1 MLCKGRNKR
10 ISVENCK
17 GKIMEWLFCPT
28 RKQNKTKKRNSHTLW
43 PTYWLHNDTSTISP
57 KAIVAFRTTFA
68 NKRMYC
74 ESIELNS
81 WIRRQM
87 ATQWTNLKWKL
98 IRNSVIKALV
108 TFRRWSGVS
117 RRLVGKN
124 RLLRSPMNPR
134 YLITSWT
141 KNITGLSVK
150 CLFPCWTNKA
160 FRKCFCFE
168 YKVIVLKQRQRVNWY
183 HLLCFACP

>member
-1 MLCKGRNKR
+1 MQ
-10 ISVENCK
+10 
-17 GKIMEWLFCPT
+17 
-28 RKQNKTKKRNSHTLW
+28 RKNYGMIILSHKETKQKKETHTLYDRHIDSIMLL
-43 PTYWLHNDTSTISP
+43 PRSDHCGFPNLIRKLENFA

-150 CLFPCWTNKA
+150 CLFPCWTNEA